1 MNLLELSQR
10 IKRLRRDRGMTLE
23 QAADKMGLTRSW
35 LSKVE
40 NFRVTPSLPALGKI
54 AETFDVSIA
63 ELVEGLN
70 RKPEFILVRHDERE
84 PFERDQHD
92 THIVYE
98 SLAHKRSNRMM
109 DPVIIH
115 LPAGEGKPE
124 PLPHEGEEFLIVI
137 KGKVQFD
144 YNGEVHDL
152 DLGDSIYFEATLPH
166 RLCNP
171 HDESAEVLCVYLNH
185 RYADE

>member
-10 IKRLRRDRGMTLE
+10 IKRLRRERGMTLE

-54 AETFDVSIA
+54 AETFDISLT

-70 RKPEFILVRHDERE
+70 RKPQFILVRHNERE
-84 PFERDQHD
+84 LFERDQAD
-92 THIVYE
+92 TTHIVYE
-98 SLAHKRSNRMM
+98 SLAHKRSNRLM
-109 DPVIIH
+109 DPVVIH

-124 PLPHEGEEFLIVI
+124 PLPHEGEEFLIVL
-137 KGKVQFD
+137 KGQVKFD
-144 YNGEVHDL
+144 YNGEGHDL
-152 DLGDSIYFEATLPH
+152 SAGDSIYFEATLPH
-166 RLCNP
+166 RLANP
-171 HDESAEVLCVYLNH
+171 HDEPAEVLCVYLHH
-185 RYADE
+185 RPSD